1 MKFDDVAGMLGAK
14 QLVGGEGFEYGD
26 WSPNLIKT
34 LILGD
39 RYSYVE
45 YHVPVRGQKYKKI
58 TGKVEIPD
66 SSPLR
71 VFNYKNF
78 GALEEIYISHRI
90 LGATPDPEQA
100 VQSVVRKLNSGA
112 GGRISRIWVGTEE
125 APVDSLID
133 SAIQTRTQAGDY
145 ISRISDLINVEGHLF
160 LAHSESYNY
169 LTKYT
174 LVPNVYSADMQG
186 GKLESL
192 LRELNPEKRES
203 SSGGLG
209 NSALDAMV
217 EWDQGNA
224 SVYAELHSYIE
235 GVTELPEGS
244 EKNSLI
250 QAIVAK
256 LPPFQD
262 VKSVSE
268 LPAYHVLRKMPENYP
283 GGVPLE
289 QCSGRGIFGGPTI
302 EDERVHH
309 YSTLLPLIMGEG
321 NPLEFEDVSL
331 LEGLNALK
339 SSFEDS
345 DEDDWED
352 EGSYDDDIEEETTL
366 PPPPPP
372 PTQGA
377 DINDVEL
384 TKAIL
389 NLYRGQISGTV
400 NTILDSYDKIFAS
413 GYEVITPYGILT
425 EGRNGHGDVRF
436 VDAANAA
443 HPRGLNFFLDAAW
456 SIINGYMNLTP
467 VPNRNISEI
476 AEIVINGHTSKNPNV
491 QYSGNLYFPF
501 KMLEYAYGRK
511 HSTGEVDSYQ
521 PHSAAK
527 LWRDYRH
534 QEVEKS
540 LTALFSKVILA
551 ALISSE
557 NAESEDLY
565 SSNEARRVVDST
577 LAQVSTVF
585 RTVVMI
591 SEFDDKSNVPAKI
604 KIRILDPYGLVPT
617 DRNIGE
623 EVIRQGAS
631 GFTGAD
637 PMSVTPIR
645 DGDYV
650 EFEFE
655 SNHTLS
661 SVEPLFAYRIL
672 RTLMEEQ
679 GKTPSWEN
687 RIIGLDSN
695 GRVLTA
701 DSPGIELNKTLTHYT
716 LAGSRSGKGVHTL
729 EEVSG
734 VFFSGKALGYLDNKP
749 DIGAL
754 MKHINPNGFVVNG
767 GNCIHNPKDGT
778 DTFGAFVYLPDEKI
792 PNLPDYV
799 AEVVKTARTGGEG
812 HAGTLIYVRALM
824 LLMGIIAGRALSS
837 DLSKLGGEEGIV
849 IVADELNNVTGPL
862 TSFIKM
868 SREKNLAGL
877 AYHKEWVAYHKDG
890 EGTTDAKGKPKP
902 FKASMDKPSPYA
914 MWFTTFYQTL
924 RDSAEFMVGRMRNAG
939 LQNSEARRSD
949 IFILGQENMKFAS
962 SYEDVSKMFAKRNL
976 GRNGVNSGSYDD
988 DNILP
993 TILTPASADAFLGY
1007 HSSLTNLMAQQVKES
1022 PAYKKLDI
1030 SARNFGYLASY
1041 TSDRDKAWEGDLSVA
1056 RKAKYFKPA
1065 LIFSEGGEDK
1075 YYWTNAV
1082 NNVWKSNEDGNVFD
1096 ISEQVRES
1104 NDDGNGNL
1112 HPGIGFMGYLEMAG
1126 VGPQDAAVPLQ
1137 RMSDIADYVVGLMGY
1152 PGTWQEFVKDFRPEW
1167 LFSVQDVSSA
1177 ITGEAEFSLDR
1188 ASLREF
1194 VDLYPELFDGAK
1206 VLPRGVDLGK
1216 GFLDLDEDSSD
1227 QKQASP
1233 QESPK
1238 TFEQGT
1244 PVGKQPDITPFNVN
1258 TPAGFAQAAQE
1269 FLGVAE
1275 SSYQQPDFSGT
1286 GFVAPVANQPM
1297 PTVDW
1302 QARINPNT
1310 FSPATYMQD
1319 IINDMA
1325 AFVGGWGNLRTVQI
1339 VGDMVALNGVTYQPQ
1354 IQPGPW
1360 EQGLPAYIVMSVRSG
1375 NLARLLP
1382 WRIIRKTPVTG
1393 LSFDS
1398 PSYITDVMYPDLGWS
1413 KNVTVDQLFTTYG
1426 NMRTLNIRDRMFQR
1440 HNFKQYPDRNDI
1452 FYGGYLSDRL
1462 ANMAVRGMS
1471 TATRK
1476 SFGYVGDSWKRS
1488 DLTGWGKTWRI
1499 GAGITGG
1506 IAVGAATVATG
1517 IGGKLLR
1524 SARNSLFGLRSS
1536 LRESRD
1542 L

>member
-133 SAIQTRTQAGDY
+133 SAIQTRVQASDY
-145 ISRISDLINVEGHLF
+145 TSRISDLINVEGYLF

-192 LRELNPEKRES
+192 LRELNPEKREA

-262 VKSVSE
+262 VKSVSK
-268 LPAYHVLRKMPENYP
+268 LPAYHVLRKMPENYS

-352 EGSYDDDIEEETTL
+352 EGSYDDDIEEEFTL

-540 LTALFSKVILA
+540 LTALFSKIVLA
-551 ALISSE
+551 ALISQGL
-557 NAESEDLY
+557 ADSEDQY
-565 SSNEARRVVDST
+565 SSEESRNLIDQT
-577 LAQVSTVF
+577 LSNVSSVF
-585 RTVVMI
+585 RTVILI
-591 SEFDDKSNVPAKI
+591 SEFDDKSSIPAKI
-604 KIRILDPYGLVPT
+604 KIRILDPNHTIPT
-617 DRNIGE
+617 DVNLGE
-623 EVIRQGAS
+623 LIIKQGAS
-631 GFTGAD
+631 GYTGFD
-637 PMSVTPIR
+637 PLSFNPVR
-645 DGDYV
+645 NGEYV

-672 RTLMEEQ
+672 RTLMEQ
-679 GKTPSWEN
+679 GKTPSWDN

-695 GRVLTA
+695 GNILTA
-701 DSPGIELNKTLTHYT
+701 DAPGINLNQTLTHYT
-716 LAGSRSGKGVHTL
+716 QAGSRSGKGVHTL

-734 VFFSGKALGYLDNKP
+734 VFFSGKALAYLDNKP

-754 MKHINPNGFVVNG
+754 MKFINPNAFVVNG
-767 GNCIHNPKDGT
+767 ANHSYNPETGT
-778 DTFGAFVYLPDEKI
+778 DTFGSFADLPNETL
-792 PNLPDYV
+792 PNLPSYV
-799 AEVVKTARTGGEG
+799 AEVLGSTRVNSTV
-812 HAGTLIYVRALM
+812 GTVIYVRALM
-824 LLMGIIAGRALSS
+824 LLMGIISARTFSS
-837 DLSKLGGEEGIV
+837 DLSKLGGEEGLV
-849 IVADELNNVTGPL
+849 LVVDELNTVID
-862 TSFIKM
+862 SFSQFLSE
-868 SREKNLAGL
+868 SRREHLAGRS
-877 AYHKEWVAYHKDG
+877 YHREWVSYHRNG
-890 EGTTDAKGKPKP
+890 EGTTDAKGNPKP
-902 FKASMDKPSPYA
+902 FKSSMDKPSPYS
-914 MWFTTFYQTL
+914 MWFTTYYRLLKESVAF
-924 RDSAEFMVGRMRNAG
+924 VNGRLRNAG
-939 LQNSEARRSD
+939 IANSEAMRSD
-949 IFILGQENMKFAS
+949 IFILGQQKMNFVVS
-962 SYEDVSKMFAKRNL
+962 SDDVSSMFAERNVL
-976 GRNGVNSGSYDD
+976 RTGAGSRVENEDG
-988 DNILP
+988 ILP
-993 TILTPASADAFLGY
+993 TLLTPAKADAFLGY
-1007 HSSLTNLMAQQVKES
+1007 HSGYPQLLAQTRKDS
-1022 PAYKKLDI
+1022 KSHGKLDAN
-1030 SARNFGYLASY
+1030 ARNFGYVGNY
-1041 TSDRDKAWEGDLSVA
+1041 DTSTRDKAWSGDLAVA
-1056 RKAKYFKPA
+1056 NGAKYFKPA

-1075 YYWTNAV
+1075 YYWSNAAKH
-1082 NNVWKSNEDGNVFD
+1082 VWQSNREGNTFNIVD
-1096 ISEQVRES
+1096 QVREA

-1112 HPGIGFMGYLEMAG
+1112 HPGVGFMGYLEMAG
-1126 VGPQDAAVPLQ
+1126 VGPQDAANTLQ
-1137 RMSDIADYVVGLMGY
+1137 RMSDIANYVVGQMGY
-1152 PGTWQEFVKDFRPEW
+1152 PGTWQEFVKDLRPEW

-1177 ITGEAEFSLDR
+1177 VIGETPFSLER
-1188 ASLREF
+1188 PALQEF
-1194 VDLYPELFDGAK
+1194 RDLYPDLFEGAM
-1206 VLPRGVDLGK
+1206 VLAPGSDIGG
-1216 GFLDLDEDSSD
+1216 GFLDFGSDDESTTEVVDPFD
-1227 QKQASP
+1227 
-1233 QESPK
+1233 
-1238 TFEQGT
+1238 QGT
-1244 PVGKQPDITPFNVN
+1244 PVGTQPDISPFNVN
-1258 TPAGFAQAAQE
+1258 TPQGFIKAAEAYSGQASGA
-1269 FLGVAE
+1269 
-1275 SSYQQPDFSGT
+1275 YQQPDFSGT

-1325 AFVGGWGNLRTVQI
+1325 AFVGGWGNLQTVQV

-1375 NLARLLP
+1375 NMARLLP

-1462 ANMAVRGMS
+1462 ANMAVQGMS